1 MANPEQIKHRLIEK
15 INDLTPSATPRE
27 LTFLSKSL
35 ERLNNA
41 VKSDTFSGRQG
52 EITKFSQAEI
62 GNLPVNRT
70 HANAGKHSSPPEFGI
85 YSAHYTHSCGMVVYD
100 ERLQAQDSH
109 KWMWCHQHAGGHG
122 GQWSYWSSGQR
133 QSCNDW
139 NGNPCYL
146 GSHTHT
152 CTGHCFTNGA
162 DTCGPLGNSML
173 HVGTEA
179 AMAVRFWRDGNQS
192 TGRNPSCEYRNEQLI
207 HGETEPS
214 DKETY
219 IVYDKQTIYL
229 RNRRVLPGAGA
240 NANFSQKSSGNGTTN
255 AYGTLTHNADRGEM
269 MVMNHH
275 STQVDGYGL
284 TDWMNQVKIWY
295 NCPTIKIDT
304 NLGTY
309 LDDSTSKQCFV
320 RFDDSQDADSGIP
333 TWANTVGPDSTAWP
347 SGQVKTREAGVSAYQ
362 IWHPTSHSGHTD
374 NRPVSVTDNKLIL
387 TNNGDLYYSIWYEH
401 GHTLFKSTRYRD
413 RLTNQVD
420 DTYYKDIFVPHWS
433 AEANLHNVY
442 GYDEHR
448 NDNVLG
454 YEPIGTRP
462 EFLDSHYL
470 NDSRGRPEGGGD
482 YGAAGTS
489 IGGAHFAIQSR
500 NKKNVFVQ
508 TSYYRY
514 GCGMSAW
521 IVDKRFNKWGTAV
534 YFRDETYGLQC
545 GPLGKEGF
553 VLNHSRNSH
562 GSNPSHRVYIFRQ
575 NLNSGEWTRADMG
588 RCMQQLNPATTSYPA
603 LVPIIY

>member
-41 VKSDTFSGRQG
+41 VKTDSFSGREG
-52 EITKFSQAEI
+52 EITKFHQSEI
-62 GNLPVNRT
+62 GNLSVNRT
-70 HANAGKHSSPPEFGI
+70 HVNAGKHSSPPEFGI
-85 YSAHYTHSCGMVVYD
+85 YSAHYSYSATVVVYD

-109 KWMWCHQHAGGHG
+109 KWMWCHHHTGGHSG
-122 GQWSYWSSGQR
+122 MWSYWSSGQR
-133 QSCNDW
+133 QSCDSW

-152 CTGHCFTNGA
+152 CTSHCMTNGM

-179 AMAVRFWRDGNQS
+179 CMAVRFWRDGNQS
-192 TGRNPSCEYRNEQLI
+192 SGRNPSCEYRNEQLI

-229 RNRRVLPGAGA
+229 KNRRVLPGAGA
-240 NANFSQKSSGNGTTN
+240 NANYSQKSSSNGTVN

-269 MVMNHH
+269 IVMNHH
-275 STQVDGYGL
+275 NTQVDGYGVA
-284 TDWMNQVKIWY
+284 DWMNQVKIWY
-295 NCPTIKIDT
+295 NCPTIKADT

-320 RFDDSQDADSGIP
+320 RFDDAWDSDRTP
-333 TWANTVGPDSTAWP
+333 TWTNTIGADSTAWP
-347 SGQVKTREAGVSAYQ
+347 SGATRTLETSKYP

-374 NRPVSVTDNKLIL
+374 SRPVCVTDNKLVL
-387 TNNGDLYYSIWYEH
+387 TNNGDLYYSVWYRY

-413 RLTNQVD
+413 PLTKQVD
-420 DTYYKDIFVPHWS
+420 DTYYKDIFVPKWNRECS
-433 AEANLHNVY
+433 ILNVR
-442 GYDEHR
+442 GYDEHKR
-448 NDNVLG
+448 DGQLG

-462 EFLDSHYL
+462 EKMDFHYL
-470 NDSRGRPEGGGD
+470 NESYGRDQGGGD

-489 IGGAHFAIQSR
+489 IGGGHFAIQSR
-500 NKKNVFVQ
+500 NKKNVVC
-508 TSYYRY
+508 TAPYYRY
-514 GCGMSAW
+514 GCGGSAW
-521 IVDKRFNKWGTAV
+521 IVDKRFNKWGTGL
-534 YFRDETYGLQC
+534 YFRDQTYGTQW

-553 VLNHSRNSH
+553 VLNYSRNSH
-562 GSNPSHRVYIFRQ
+562 GANPAHRVWIFRQ
-575 NLNSGEWTRADMG
+575 NLNSGEWTRSEMG
-588 RCMQQLNPATTSYPA
+588 RNMQQLGCATTSYPA